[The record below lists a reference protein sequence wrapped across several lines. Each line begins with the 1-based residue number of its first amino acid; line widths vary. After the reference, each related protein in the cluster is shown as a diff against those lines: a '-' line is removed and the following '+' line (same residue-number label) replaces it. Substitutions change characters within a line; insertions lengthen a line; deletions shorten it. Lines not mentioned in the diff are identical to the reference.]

1 MLVLTDSAIGAI
13 KNILNGADEAQGGLR
28 IMVASGGCSGFRY
41 SMGIDESPQEGDRVF
56 RFGEVRVFVDPASLP
71 LLTGVNVDFVE
82 DLNGAGFVFENP
94 NAKGKCG
101 CGQSFSC
108 S

>member
-13 KNILNGADEAQGGLR
+13 KTLLDGAGEVQAGLR
-28 IMVASGGCSGFRY
+28 IMVASGGCSGLRY
-41 SMGIDESPQEGDRVF
+41 SMGIDDQPQEGDRVY
-56 RFGEVRVFVDPASLP
+56 RFGEVRVFVDPTSQP

-108 S
+108 G

>member
-1 MLVLTDSAIGAI
+1 MMVLTDSAIGAI
-13 KNILNGADEAQGGLR
+13 KHLLDGAGETTGGLR

-41 SMGIDESPQEGDRVF
+41 SMGIDDQPQAGDRIY
-56 RFGEVRVFVDPASLP
+56 RFGDVRVFVDPTSQPMLD
-71 LLTGVNVDFVE
+71 GVNVDFVE
-82 DLNGAGFVFENP
+82 DLAGAGFVFENP